1 MVGNTVTSAETLNI
15 YGGGAN
21 IEGTVYAPKADVK
34 IGTTLGNGINRGQ
47 LICNSLDI
55 YGDGAVIW
63 GHAGNTTPDVTPV
76 PSEEPTPEP
85 TEEPTPRLLHLAKK
99 WIFKVLAMRIYSVMN
114 LLFKE

>member
-1 MVGNTVTSAETLNI
+1 MVGNTVTSAETFNI

-85 TEEPTPRLLHLAKK
+85 T
-99 WIFKVLAMRIYSVMN
+99 
-114 LLFKE
+114 